1 MSNIILERYQIIE
14 LLNGTPGGRSY
25 LSEDASQSNFER
37 YVVKQFLPPSKDPK
51 LLKVS
56 HSVLETEVKPLKKL
70 ARQDDRIQSL
80 TTFFEENKNFYLIR
94 NYIIGQ
100 SLKKEI
106 VPGKKLSWEQVLNIL
121 LEVLEILD
129 FIHSRG
135 IIHGNLKPANI
146 IRRESDNKLVLTD
159 FGAPQQAV
167 SNVVASSEY
176 MPIEQTYRNAQ
187 FNSDIFTLGIIA
199 IEALTGLTAR
209 EIISQKNQ
217 KNADA
222 EKIIWHPRSYK
233 VNPKFAN
240 IIDKMV
246 HLNYQNRYQSVK
258 DLLKDLQA
266 INQPQSNLVYQKLK
280 KQVSKNPKFS
290 SFIASF
296 IVVGIVGLLF
306 FVPRDLNYARQL
318 YQQGILYYDKADYKQ
333 AIKLLSQAIKIN
345 PEYSSAYN
353 SRADAY
359 YRLGNYEKS
368 QQDSSAAIR
377 NNPNDANA
385 YYDRAFSLYLIG
397 EFNGAIIDYNQ
408 AIKLN
413 SEYAN
418 AYYGRGLARHE
429 IKENRKAITDLDR
442 AIAINPKFASAY
454 FQRGI
459 IHREIKE
466 KLEAIKD
473 FNKAIKINP
482 QYTQAYYERGKTR
495 YALNEKLVAKKD
507 FTKVIELDSKYVDA
521 YIARANVY
529 NDLGYPKQAYE
540 DYEKAIEMNPEDPK
554 TYIHRGKY
562 RFKMK
567 DIEGAI
573 ENYDL
578 AIKLDSNSAT
588 AFNNR
593 GNAYLELG
601 KWNKALKDYSQA
613 IELNSQY
620 ASAYYNRGLLRT
632 DLGRVPSAIEDF
644 QMAADVFLKTGEE
657 NDYRD
662 ALARIK
668 ELTP

>member
-1 MSNIILERYQIIE
+1 MSNIILERYRIIE
-14 LLNGTPGGRSY
+14 LINGTPGSRSY
-25 LSEDASQSNFER
+25 LGEDASQSNFER

-56 HSVLETEVKPLKKL
+56 HSVLETEVKPLEHL

-80 TTFFEENKNFYLIR
+80 STFFEKNKNFYLVR
-94 NYIIGQ
+94 NYIVGQ

-121 LEVLEILD
+121 LEVLETLD

-159 FGAPQQAV
+159 FGAPQEAV

-187 FNSDIFTLGIIA
+187 LNSDIFTLGIIA

-209 EIISQKNQ
+209 EITSQKNQ

-266 INQPQSNLVYQKLK
+266 INQPQSNPIYQQL
-280 KQVSKNPKFS
+280 SKNPKLF
-290 SFIASF
+290 AG
-296 IVVGIVGLLF
+296 VGSLIIIGAAGLLF

-318 YQQGILYYDKADYKQ
+318 YQQGILYYDKAEYKQ

-353 SRADAY
+353 SRGDAY

-377 NNPNDANA
+377 NNPKDANA

-429 IKENRKAITDLDR
+429 IKENRKAITDL
-442 AIAINPKFASAY
+442 
-454 FQRGI
+454 
-459 IHREIKE
+459 EIGQSPSIRNLLQLTFKE
-466 KLEAIKD
+466 
-473 FNKAIKINP
+473 
-482 QYTQAYYERGKTR
+482 
-495 YALNEKLVAKKD
+495 
-507 FTKVIELDSKYVDA
+507 EL
-521 YIARANVY
+521 YIA
-529 NDLGYPKQAYE
+529 K
-540 DYEKAIEMNPEDPK
+540 
-554 TYIHRGKY
+554 
-562 RFKMK
+562 
-567 DIEGAI
+567 
-573 ENYDL
+573 
-578 AIKLDSNSAT
+578 
-588 AFNNR
+588 
-593 GNAYLELG
+593 
-601 KWNKALKDYSQA
+601 
-613 IELNSQY
+613 
-620 ASAYYNRGLLRT
+620 
-632 DLGRVPSAIEDF
+632 
-644 QMAADVFLKTGEE
+644 
-657 NDYRD
+657 
-662 ALARIK
+662 
-668 ELTP
+668 